1 MTKDGQCDRIFEKIE
16 KTIKGYHP
24 SDNIEILKKAYEY
37 AYNAHKDQKRL
48 SGEPFVVHPVNV
60 ALILAGLNLDKETI
74 VAGLLHDVV
83 EDTECSIDDI
93 SKEFGEE
100 VAFLVDGV
108 TKIED
113 VIKKQKK
120 RKIEASNIKKI
131 IMATTKD
138 IRVILI
144 KFADRL
150 HNLRTL
156 EYKSPERQIAI
167 AKNTLDIYAPI
178 ASELGISLIE
188 TQLEDLSL
196 YYLNNEKYNEISKKI
211 EDIKEKQKDFLHQ
224 LTLDLNKIVNN
235 NLFDVEISYKFKHI
249 FSIYK
254 KQVVR
259 KETLEEMYDLYAIN
273 ICTKDVSDC
282 YRILGELHR
291 NYKPI
296 PWRIKDYIALPKRN
310 MYQAL
315 HTTLISKNGTPFEVQ
330 IKTFEMNKKAEYGI
344 IADWKYSEDS
354 RGKISEESKRKKSE
368 SLKKKLEWQMD
379 INDEEEFLDS
389 LKTELN
395 PFDKKIYCFTPKG
408 EEIELPT
415 DASVLDFAYAIHS
428 KIGEKYSFS
437 IVNGNIAPLG
447 YLLKNGDCVKI
458 VCKDDSEGPQP
469 FWLELVKSQ
478 RAKKNITQYLK
489 KKKFDLSLKECE
501 IAINA
506 IDRQGILLEIVNVFT
521 RYKKNIKN
529 IYGNAE
535 EGGDYNVT
543 ISVQIVDDRIIG
555 ILKKEINK
563 IEGIKS
569 IL

>member
-1 MTKDGQCDRIFEKIE
+1 MMKDGQCDRIFEEIE

-24 SDNIEILKKAYEY
+24 SDNIEVLEKAYEY
-37 AYNAHKDQKRL
+37 AYNAHKDQKRQ
-48 SGEPFVVHPVNV
+48 SGEPFVIHPLNV
-60 ALILAGLNLDKETI
+60 ALILAEMNLDKETI
-74 VAGLLHDVV
+74 VAGFLHDVV

-108 TKIED
+108 TKIEN

-211 EDIKEKQKDFLHQ
+211 EDIKKKQKDFLHQ
-224 LTLDLNKIVNN
+224 ITLDLNKIVNN
-235 NLFDVEISYKFKHI
+235 NLCDVEISYKFKHI

-259 KETLEEMYDLYAIN
+259 KETLEEMYDLYAIK

-282 YRILGELHR
+282 YRIFGELHR

-368 SLKKKLEWQMD
+368 SIKKKLKWQMD
-379 INDEEEFLDS
+379 INDDEEFLDS

-395 PFDKKIYCFTPKG
+395 PFDKKIYCFTPTG
-408 EEIELPT
+408 EGIELPI
-415 DASVLDFAYAIHS
+415 DASVLDFAYEIHS

-437 IVNGNIAPLG
+437 IVNGNIVPLG

-489 KKKFDLSLKECE
+489 KNKIDLSLKERE

-506 IDRQGILLEIVNVFT
+506 IDRQGIILEIVNVFT
-521 RYKKNIKN
+521 RYKKSIKK
-529 IYGNAE
+529 ISGNTE
-535 EGGDYNVT
+535 VGGNYNVT

>member
-1 MTKDGQCDRIFEKIE
+1 MLKDEQCDRIFQKIE
-16 KTIKGYHP
+16 KTIKSYHP
-24 SDNIEILKKAYEY
+24 SDNIEVLKKAYEY
-37 AYNAHKDQKRL
+37 AYNAHKDQKRQ
-48 SGEPFVVHPVNV
+48 SGEPFVIHPLNV
-60 ALILAGLNLDKETI
+60 ALILAEMNLDKETI
-74 VAGLLHDVV
+74 VAGFLHDVV

-93 SKEFGEE
+93 RKEFGEE

-113 VIKKQKK
+113 VIKKQKR

-131 IMATTKD
+131 IMATIKD

-156 EYKSPERQIAI
+156 EYKRPERQIAI

-196 YYLNNEKYNEISKKI
+196 YYLNNEKYHEISKKI
-211 EDIKEKQKDFLHQ
+211 EDIKEKQKDFLNQ
-224 LTLDLNKIVNN
+224 IILDLNEIINN
-235 NLFDVEISYKFKHI
+235 DLCDVEISYKFKHI

-259 KETLEEMYDLYAIN
+259 KETLEEMYDLYAIK
-273 ICTKDVSDC
+273 ICTKDVNDC
-282 YRILGELHR
+282 YRILGKLHR

-354 RGKISEESKRKKSE
+354 HGKISEESKRNKSE
-368 SLKKKLEWQMD
+368 SIKKKLEWQMD

-408 EEIELPT
+408 EVIELPT
-415 DASVLDFAYAIHS
+415 DASVLDFAYEIHS

-437 IVNGNIAPLG
+437 IVNGNIVPIG

-458 VCKDDSEGPQP
+458 VCKDNTEGPQP

-489 KKKFDLSLKECE
+489 KNKIDFSLKERE
-501 IAINA
+501 ITINA
-506 IDRQGILLEIVNVFT
+506 IDREGIILEIVNVFT
-521 RYKKNIKN
+521 RYKKNIKK
-529 IYGNAE
+529 ISGNTE
-535 EGGDYNVT
+535 VGGYFNVT
-543 ISVQIVDDRIIG
+543 ISVQIVDDKIIE

-563 IEGIKS
+563 IEGIET
-569 IL
+569 II

>member
-1 MTKDGQCDRIFEKIE
+1 MMKDEQCDRIFQKIE
-16 KTIKGYHP
+16 KTIKSYHP
-24 SDNIEILKKAYEY
+24 SDNIEVLKKAYEY
-37 AYNAHKDQKRL
+37 AYNAHKDQKRQ
-48 SGEPFVVHPVNV
+48 SGEPFVIHPLNV
-60 ALILAGLNLDKETI
+60 ALILAEMNLDKETI
-74 VAGLLHDVV
+74 VAGFLHDVV

-93 SKEFGEE
+93 RKEFGEE

-113 VIKKQKK
+113 VIKKQKR

-131 IMATTKD
+131 IMATIKD

-156 EYKSPERQIAI
+156 EYKRPERQIAI

-196 YYLNNEKYNEISKKI
+196 YYLNNEKYHEISKKI
-211 EDIKEKQKDFLHQ
+211 EDIKEKQKDFLNQ
-224 LTLDLNKIVNN
+224 IILDLNEIINN
-235 NLFDVEISYKFKHI
+235 DLCDVEISYKFKHI

-259 KETLEEMYDLYAIN
+259 KETLEEMYDLYAIK
-273 ICTKDVSDC
+273 ICTKDVNDC
-282 YRILGELHR
+282 YRILGKLHR

-315 HTTLISKNGTPFEVQ
+315 HTTLISKSGTPFEVQ

-354 RGKISEESKRKKSE
+354 HGKISEESKRNKSE
-368 SLKKKLEWQMD
+368 SIKKKLEWQMD

-395 PFDKKIYCFTPKG
+395 PFDKKIYCFTPNG
-408 EEIELPT
+408 EVIELPT
-415 DASVLDFAYAIHS
+415 DASVLDFAYEIHS

-437 IVNGNIAPLG
+437 IVNGNIVPIG

-458 VCKDDSEGPQP
+458 VCKDNTEGPQP

-489 KKKFDLSLKECE
+489 KNKIDFSLKERE
-501 IAINA
+501 ITINA
-506 IDRQGILLEIVNVFT
+506 IDREGIILDIVNVFT
-521 RYKKNIKN
+521 RYKKNIKK
-529 IYGNAE
+529 ISGNTE
-535 EGGDYNVT
+535 VGGYFSVT
-543 ISVQIVDDRIIG
+543 ISVQIVDDKIIE
-555 ILKKEINK
+555 ILKKEVNK
-563 IEGIKS
+563 IEGIET
-569 IL
+569 II

>member
-24 SDNIEILKKAYEY
+24 SDNIEILKKAYDY

-48 SGEPFVVHPVNV
+48 SGEPFVVHPLNV

-83 EDTECSIDDI
+83 EDTERSIDDI

-113 VIKKQKK
+113 VIKKQKN

-178 ASELGISLIE
+178 ASELGIYLIE

-235 NLFDVEISYKFKHI
+235 NLCDVEISYKFKHI

-259 KETLEEMYDLYAIN
+259 KETLEEMYDLYSIK

-315 HTTLISKNGTPFEVQ
+315 HTTLISKSGTPFEVQ

-379 INDEEEFLDS
+379 INDDEEFLDS

-437 IVNGNIAPLG
+437 IVNGNIAPLR

-489 KKKFDLSLKECE
+489 KKKIDLSLKERE

-521 RYKKNIKN
+521 RYKKNIKK
-529 IYGNAE
+529 ISGNAE
-535 EGGDYNVT
+535 DGGDYNVT

>member
-1 MTKDGQCDRIFEKIE
+1 MMKDEQCDRIFQKIE
-16 KTIKGYHP
+16 KTIKSYHP
-24 SDNIEILKKAYEY
+24 SDNIEVLKKAYEY
-37 AYNAHKDQKRL
+37 AYNAHKDQKRQ
-48 SGEPFVVHPVNV
+48 SGEPFVIHPLNV
-60 ALILAGLNLDKETI
+60 ALILAEMNLDKETI
-74 VAGLLHDVV
+74 VAGFLHDVV

-93 SKEFGEE
+93 RKEFGEE

-113 VIKKQKK
+113 VIKKQKR

-131 IMATTKD
+131 IMATIKD

-156 EYKSPERQIAI
+156 EYKRPERQIAI

-196 YYLNNEKYNEISKKI
+196 YYLNNEKYHEISKKI
-211 EDIKEKQKDFLHQ
+211 EDIKEKQKDFLNQ
-224 LTLDLNKIVNN
+224 IILDLNEIINN
-235 NLFDVEISYKFKHI
+235 DLCDVEISYKFKHI

-259 KETLEEMYDLYAIN
+259 KETLEEMYDLYAIK
-273 ICTKDVSDC
+273 ICTKDVNDC
-282 YRILGELHR
+282 YRILGKLHR

-315 HTTLISKNGTPFEVQ
+315 HTTLISKSGTPFEVQ

-354 RGKISEESKRKKSE
+354 HGKISEESKRNKSE
-368 SLKKKLEWQMD
+368 SIKKKLEWQMD

-408 EEIELPT
+408 EVIELPT
-415 DASVLDFAYAIHS
+415 DASVLDFAYEIHS

-437 IVNGNIAPLG
+437 IVNGNIVPIG

-458 VCKDDSEGPQP
+458 VCKDNTEGPQP

-489 KKKFDLSLKECE
+489 KNKIDFSLKERE
-501 IAINA
+501 ITINA
-506 IDRQGILLEIVNVFT
+506 IDREGIILDIVNVFT
-521 RYKKNIKN
+521 RYKKNIKK
-529 IYGNAE
+529 ISGNTE
-535 EGGDYNVT
+535 VGGYFSVT
-543 ISVQIVDDRIIG
+543 ISVQIVDDKIIE

-563 IEGIKS
+563 IEGIET
-569 IL
+569 II

>member
-24 SDNIEILKKAYEY
+24 SDNIEILKKAYDY

-48 SGEPFVVHPVNV
+48 SGEPFVVHPLYV

-83 EDTECSIDDI
+83 EDTERSIDDI

-113 VIKKQKK
+113 VIKKQKN

-178 ASELGISLIE
+178 ASELGIYLIE

-235 NLFDVEISYKFKHI
+235 NLCDVEISYKFKHI

-259 KETLEEMYDLYAIN
+259 KETLEEMYDLYSIK

-315 HTTLISKNGTPFEVQ
+315 HTTLISKSGTPFEVQ

-379 INDEEEFLDS
+379 INDDEEFLDS

-408 EEIELPT
+408 EGIELPT

-437 IVNGNIAPLG
+437 IVNGNIAPLR

-489 KKKFDLSLKECE
+489 KKKIDLSLKERE

-521 RYKKNIKN
+521 RYKKNIKK
-529 IYGNAE
+529 ISGNAE
-535 EGGDYNVT
+535 DGGDYNVT

>member
-1 MTKDGQCDRIFEKIE
+1 MMKDEQCDRIFQKIE
-16 KTIKGYHP
+16 KTIKSYHP
-24 SDNIEILKKAYEY
+24 SDNIEVLKKAYEY
-37 AYNAHKDQKRL
+37 AYNAHKDQKRQ
-48 SGEPFVVHPVNV
+48 SGEPFVIHPLNV
-60 ALILAGLNLDKETI
+60 ALILAEMNLDKETI
-74 VAGLLHDVV
+74 VAGFLHDVV

-93 SKEFGEE
+93 RKEFGEE

-113 VIKKQKK
+113 VIKKQKR

-131 IMATTKD
+131 IMATIKD

-156 EYKSPERQIAI
+156 EYKRPERQIAI

-196 YYLNNEKYNEISKKI
+196 YYLNNEKYHEISKKI
-211 EDIKEKQKDFLHQ
+211 EDIKEKQKDFLNQ
-224 LTLDLNKIVNN
+224 IILDLNEIINN
-235 NLFDVEISYKFKHI
+235 DLCDVEISYKFKHI

-259 KETLEEMYDLYAIN
+259 KETLEEMYDLYAIK
-273 ICTKDVSDC
+273 ICTKDVNDC
-282 YRILGELHR
+282 YRILGKLHR

-315 HTTLISKNGTPFEVQ
+315 HTTLISKSGTPFEVQ

-354 RGKISEESKRKKSE
+354 HGKISEESKRNKSE
-368 SLKKKLEWQMD
+368 SIKKKLEWQMD

-395 PFDKKIYCFTPKG
+395 PFDKKIYCFTPNG
-408 EEIELPT
+408 EVIELPT
-415 DASVLDFAYAIHS
+415 DASVLDFAYEIHS

-437 IVNGNIAPLG
+437 IVNGNIVPIG

-458 VCKDDSEGPQP
+458 VCKDNTEGPQP

-489 KKKFDLSLKECE
+489 KNKIDFSLKERE
-501 IAINA
+501 ITINA
-506 IDRQGILLEIVNVFT
+506 IDREGIILDIVNVFT
-521 RYKKNIKN
+521 RYKKNIKK
-529 IYGNAE
+529 ISGNTE
-535 EGGDYNVT
+535 VGGYFSVT
-543 ISVQIVDDRIIG
+543 ISVQIVDDKIIE

-563 IEGIKS
+563 IEGIET
-569 IL
+569 II